1 MVNYTA
7 LNESETSGGSEC
19 VQNRS
24 DDGDIET
31 DPVITYSIGELEFTC
46 FFFYLIYLRCMIMRL
61 HLSSFLQSKDA
72 IYVWDSVVRSQVIGA
87 FFYGYIVTQVPGG
100 R

>member
-31 DPVITYSIGELEFTC
+31 DPVIKYLNISSPAC
-46 FFFYLIYLRCMIMRL
+46 VFFYC
-61 HLSSFLQSKDA
+61 SWQ
-72 IYVWDSVVRSQVIGA
+72 
-87 FFYGYIVTQVPGG
+87 FFITG
-100 R
+100 

>member
-46 FFFYLIYLRCMIMRL
+46 FFF
-61 HLSSFLQSKDA
+61 HLSTLYDNA
-72 IYVWDSVVRSQVIGA
+72 TTLVL
-87 FFYGYIVTQVPGG
+87 FFTI
-100 R
+100 